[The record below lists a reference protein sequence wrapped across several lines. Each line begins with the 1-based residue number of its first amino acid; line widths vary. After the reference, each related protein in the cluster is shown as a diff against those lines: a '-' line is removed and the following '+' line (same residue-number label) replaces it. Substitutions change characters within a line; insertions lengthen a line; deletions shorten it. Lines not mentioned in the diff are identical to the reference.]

1 MKFFGATLVFVAEL
15 GMLAGF
21 GRWAW
26 ARAPGLVG
34 GLLAVALCL
43 LVAVVWGSF
52 LSPKARWPI
61 RSFVVTTAIRL
72 GLLLAGAA
80 AAWFGGVEWL
90 GVATALFAT
99 VGTALAGRTATEA
112 FTGTTPPVA

>member
-1 MKFFGATLVFVAEL
+1 MKFFGATLVFIAEL

-21 GRWAW
+21 GRWGW
-26 ARAPGLVG
+26 SRAPGLVG
-34 GLLAVALCL
+34 GLLAVGLCL

-72 GLLLAGAA
+72 SLLLAGAA
-80 AAWFGGVEWL
+80 AAWIAGVEWL
-90 GVATALFAT
+90 GVSTALLAT
-99 VGTALAGRTATEA
+99 VGTALAGRTAS
-112 FTGTTPPVA
+112 TPLTN